1 MRLSIKTK
9 QVAGVVLIVGLAVV
23 ILSAI
28 HLAWITRIHLRESLS
43 RGEMVAQFVFERA
56 SGVVTTREQ
65 AYSALQGD
73 PGLRS
78 LLLSSIAYSEHVTS
92 AAIVDPRNVAIVHS
106 SPTLEGQV
114 LEPQPLLKN
123 LLDQG
128 PLDQFQAITADRTFE
143 VQQPLLMRR
152 EAPAPPPAPAA
163 GTGSGAA
170 GGAGS
175 GGAGAAGPGGAA
187 AGAAAGASGGG
198 AGGAGG
204 AAVNT
209 ADAAAAAA
217 AASAQGGTEQF
228 GSIRVGVSTTLIRKD
243 LRQALWNSATTAFIS
258 LIVATGIALLLAQ
271 WTLRPVHVLKS
282 GLSRLGRGE
291 FDVKLDLPPGDEF
304 GELGDSFNLLS
315 AELSAVRSQLAAG
328 QVAPFESVVDR
339 LEDAVAMF
347 NPEGQLLFANA
358 AMRGALPES
367 SSGASLHEALAPAHP
382 YRALVE
388 QALQSRRSQ
397 GPVSQAVPVPG
408 AAGGIEQLL
417 TAHAIEHADRRF
429 LGVMLV
435 ARNLAYLGQVQS
447 TLRYSRKLASL
458 NRLLA
463 GVAHEVKNPLN
474 AMTIHLELLKQKLS
488 GGVAAFAAGGRQ
500 SRVSEAAA
508 GGAGLGAGA
517 AGGGGVGAGPLG
529 SPGGGGGAT
538 LSGAGGGLF
547 GAALAGEDAGG
558 GVGGGRG
565 GAGAG
570 VGGGGGERV
579 LVEVPAVMKHVGVI
593 GAEIRRLDEVVQGFL
608 KFSRPEELNLE
619 PTDLSVLVTEVAEVV
634 DPQAVDAG
642 VQVVVECPPDL
653 PRISGDRPVLRQAL
667 LNLALNACQAM
678 PNGGTLR
685 FRGRPV
691 ADRRV
696 SLTVEDTGVG
706 IPPEHLPRI
715 FDLYFTTREQG
726 SGIGLSMVYRAIQ
739 LHDGSIEVQSTPGHG
754 TVFTLTLPQA

>member
-114 LEPQPLLKN
+114 LEPQPLLKA
-123 LLDQG
+123 LLEQG

-152 EAPAPPPAPAA
+152 EATPPPAS
-163 GTGSGAA
+163 TEA
-170 GGAGS
+170 GGA
-175 GGAGAAGPGGAA
+175 AGAAGA
-187 AGAAAGASGGG
+187 AGTAGADASG
-198 AGGAGG
+198 AGGS
-204 AAVNT
+204 
-209 ADAAAAAA
+209 AAAAAA
-217 AASAQGGTEQF
+217 AQSQGGTEQF

-258 LIVATGIALLLAQ
+258 LIVATGVALLLAQ

-367 SSGASLHEALAPAHP
+367 SSGVNLHDVLTPTHP
-382 YRALVE
+382 YRTLVE

-500 SRVSEAAA
+500 SRVTEAAA
-508 GGAGLGAGA
+508 GAGGAGA
-517 AGGGGVGAGPLG
+517 GAGGGSGAGPMGPG
-529 SPGGGGGAT
+529 SSGGAT
-538 LSGAGGGLF
+538 LSGAGAGLF
-547 GAALAGEDAGG
+547 GAALAGDDA

-565 GAGAG
+565 AGAGA
-570 VGGGGGERV
+570 GGGGERV

-619 PTDLSVLVTEVAEVV
+619 PTDLSVLVHEVAEVV
-634 DPQAVDAG
+634 DPQARDAG
-642 VQVVVECPPDL
+642 VQVEVECPPDL

-715 FDLYFTTREQG
+715 FDLYFTTREEG

>member
-1 MRLSIKTK
+1 M
-9 QVAGVVLIVGLAVV
+9 
-23 ILSAI
+23 
-28 HLAWITRIHLRESLS
+28 
-43 RGEMVAQFVFERA
+43 
-56 SGVVTTREQ
+56 
-65 AYSALQGD
+65 
-73 PGLRS
+73 
-78 LLLSSIAYSEHVTS
+78 
-92 AAIVDPRNVAIVHS
+92 
-106 SPTLEGQV
+106 
-114 LEPQPLLKN
+114 
-123 LLDQG
+123 
-128 PLDQFQAITADRTFE
+128 
-143 VQQPLLMRR
+143 
-152 EAPAPPPAPAA
+152 
-163 GTGSGAA
+163 
-170 GGAGS
+170 
-175 GGAGAAGPGGAA
+175 
-187 AGAAAGASGGG
+187 
-198 AGGAGG
+198 
-204 AAVNT
+204 
-209 ADAAAAAA
+209 
-217 AASAQGGTEQF
+217 
-228 GSIRVGVSTTLIRKD
+228 
-243 LRQALWNSATTAFIS
+243 RQALWNSATTAFIS

-367 SSGASLHEALAPAHP
+367 SSGVNLHEALAPAHP

-500 SRVSEAAA
+500 SRVTEAAA
-508 GGAGLGAGA
+508 GGAGLGGWRGGRPVASARGRVGFAG
-517 AGGGGVGAGPLG
+517 
-529 SPGGGGGAT
+529 GGGGGAT

-547 GAALAGEDAGG
+547 GTALAGEDAGG

-565 GAGAG
+565 GAGARRW
-570 VGGGGGERV
+570 V
-579 LVEVPAVMKHVGVI
+579 A
-593 GAEIRRLDEVVQGFL
+593 AEASACWW
-608 KFSRPEELNLE
+608 K
-619 PTDLSVLVTEVAEVV
+619 
-634 DPQAVDAG
+634 
-642 VQVVVECPPDL
+642 CPP
-653 PRISGDRPVLRQAL
+653 S
-667 LNLALNACQAM
+667 
-678 PNGGTLR
+678 
-685 FRGRPV
+685 
-691 ADRRV
+691 
-696 SLTVEDTGVG
+696 
-706 IPPEHLPRI
+706 
-715 FDLYFTTREQG
+715 
-726 SGIGLSMVYRAIQ
+726 
-739 LHDGSIEVQSTPGHG
+739 
-754 TVFTLTLPQA
+754 